1 LNGFGYDWVSG
12 KGLCVMAVDEAL
24 VVAVGSANPNKS
36 DAVRRA
42 FAGFPAFEGTLFVSM
57 ASASGVSDQ
66 PVGYEETLK
75 GADNR
80 ALGAYEGHTYG
91 VGLESGLVPI
101 AGSST
106 GYMNLTACVIYD
118 GERFH
123 RGVGPAFELPRE
135 VCRMVVE
142 GTCELDEAVHRAG
155 LSSNERVGY
164 AEGLIGILS
173 GGAVTRADYMVP
185 AVTMA
190 LVALTAY
197 GKGGTH
203 A

>member
-1 LNGFGYDWVSG
+1 
-12 KGLCVMAVDEAL
+12 MASDDGVR
-24 VVAVGSANPNKS
+24 VAVGSGNPNKA

-42 FAGFPAFEGTLFVSM
+42 FAGFPAFDGATFVSM
-57 ASASGVSDQ
+57 AAPSGVSDQ

-80 ALGAYEGHTYG
+80 ACGAYNGYHYG

-101 AGSST
+101 QGTET

-118 GERFH
+118 GERFF
-123 RGVGPAFELPRE
+123 RGVGPAFELPPA

-142 GTCELDEAVHRAG
+142 GQCELDEAVYRAG
-155 LSSNERVGY
+155 LSENERIGY

-173 GGAVTRADYMVP
+173 GGAVTRADYMIP

-190 LVALTAY
+190 LVSLTAHLK
-197 GKGGTH
+197 GKAH

>member
-1 LNGFGYDWVSG
+1 MSG
-12 KGLCVMAVDEAL
+12 DDAL
-24 VVAVGSANPNKS
+24 VVAVGSGNPNKL
-36 DAVRRA
+36 DAVKRA
-42 FAGFPAFEGTLFVSM
+42 FAGFSAFDGATFVTF
-57 ASASGVSDQ
+57 ASPSGVSDQ

-80 ALGAYEGHTYG
+80 AMGARSGTGYG
-91 VGLESGLVPI
+91 VGLESGLVPVE
-101 AGSST
+101 GTVT

-118 GERFH
+118 GECFH
-123 RGVGPAFELPRE
+123 RGVGPAFELPSS
-135 VCRMVVE
+135 VCNMVISE
-142 GTCELDEAVHRAG
+142 CCELDEAVHRAG
-155 LSSNERVGY
+155 LSENTRIGY

-190 LVALTAY
+190 LVALTAR
-197 GKGGTH
+197 GKGTGH